1 MEPPVLLLNARFCG
15 TIGVSTI
22 WLEKGMRMVL

>member
-1 MEPPVLLLNARFCG
+1 MGPVWLVNWMAVG
-15 TIGVSTI
+15 MVGVSTI